1 MKLFNPFAVLKQE
14 PSVTAESRDPSNR
27 NIGPI
32 VKIFNNPEDIEWLY
46 AYTPEFLL
54 ESPEIKP
61 LIDKIRL
68 ARGSRTEYYDK
79 YLYPSIVQVALYVQK
94 LPASESAAGK
104 PSNVFGH
111 HISVGGLLLHCLETM
126 YFALND
132 SRLAFFNKGVLPK
145 DRDSNLI
152 ASRITCGL
160 AGLLHDI
167 GKLDDP
173 VIVTYTELNGQKI
186 ELVYSCVESIP
197 DWLSQVNSLPKEKV
211 FCDGI
216 NQNPPIYLIK
226 SWKNGRKDKYEIIA
240 PFFLRSFITRGALKL
255 IAKTSEQLLHNLMTA
270 IDWRVLSFDYTNP
283 RDNII
288 YNIWSVA
295 DKTLLD

>member
-1 MKLFNPFAVLKQE
+1 MKLFNLFASLKQE

-27 NIGPI
+27 NTGPI

-46 AYTPEFLL
+46 AYTPESLL
-54 ESPEIKP
+54 ESTEIKP
-61 LIDKIRL
+61 LMDKIRL
-68 ARGSRTEYYDK
+68 AMGSRKEYFDK

-94 LPASESAAGK
+94 LQASESAAGK

-111 HISVGGLLLHCLETM
+111 HISVGGLLLHSLETM

-132 SRLAFFNKGVLPK
+132 SRLAFFNKGVMPK

-167 GKLDDP
+167 GKIDDP

-186 ELVYSCVESIP
+186 EHVYSCVESIP
-197 DWLSQVNSLPKEKV
+197 DWLSQVHRLPKEKV

-216 NQNPPIYLIK
+216 NQKPPVYLIK
-226 SWKNGRKDKYEIIA
+226 SWKKGRKDKHEIIA
-240 PFFLRSFITRGALKL
+240 PFFLRSFITRGAL
-255 IAKTSEQLLHNLMTA
+255 
-270 IDWRVLSFDYTNP
+270 
-283 RDNII
+283 
-288 YNIWSVA
+288 
-295 DKTLLD
+295 